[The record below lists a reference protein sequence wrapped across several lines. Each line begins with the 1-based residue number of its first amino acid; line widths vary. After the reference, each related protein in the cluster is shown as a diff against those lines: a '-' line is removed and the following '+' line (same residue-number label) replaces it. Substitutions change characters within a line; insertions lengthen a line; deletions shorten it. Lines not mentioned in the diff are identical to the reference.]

1 MPKRLDEVNE
11 MVYVVVEE
19 HDNGLGMGYQ
29 QVWEVVTE
37 FETYKQATD
46 RIDDICSRQSPRGPT
61 EVLAFYKAEKLE
73 YESPEEVV
81 EALRETRRLEMEEF
95 KRKRE
100 ADEEIAERKLLAEL
114 QSKYNGDI

>member
-1 MPKRLDEVNE
+1 

-29 QVWEVVTE
+29 QVWEVVAE

-46 RIDDICSRQSPRGPT
+46 RIDDICSRQSSQGPT
-61 EVLAFYKAEKLE
+61 GVLAFYKAEKLE
-73 YESPEEVV
+73 YESPKENIRV
-81 EALRETRRLEMEEF
+81 LREKHRLQMVEF

-100 ADEEIAERKLLAEL
+100 AREEKMERQKFAEL
-114 QSKYNGDI
+114 KAKYGE

>member
-1 MPKRLDEVNE
+1 MREVNE

-29 QVWEVVTE
+29 QVWEVVAE
-37 FETYKQATD
+37 FETHKQATD
-46 RIDDICSRQSPRGPT
+46 RIDDICSRQSPEGPT
-61 EVLAFYKAEKLE
+61 GVLAFYKAEKLE

-81 EALRETRRLEMEEF
+81 EALREARRLKMEEY

-100 ADEEIAERKLLAEL
+100 TEKEIAERKLLAEL
-114 QSKYNGDI
+114 QSKYHGGIG